1 MSLDTYGDEANM
13 ANKDEATAGRNGA
26 VPCDLL
32 VRNAVVITM
41 DAQRRVYSRGAV
53 AVSGPSIVDVGPQ
66 RDLLGRYRPATVL
79 DAGGAP
85 VHPGFIDAHIHIVH
99 GTARGVFADVVAAAG
114 ERVSFADWKA
124 GVDPEDEHAATAFAS
139 LELLK
144 NAFTAFVEPGTVF
157 DTDAAANAAR
167 TVGVRALLSGCYL
180 WDQADVLDEFPPL
193 RSRSLLERA
202 PPDTE
207 RCLDQLGSEV
217 HRNRD
222 PNDLVRGHVSLY
234 GLGTA
239 SDELLRAAKALAEQ
253 EGVAFH
259 QHEGFVP
266 SMSSADAARLG
277 RSRFLHLEDLGAL
290 DEGST
295 LVHVNILDDE
305 EADCVVRSGA
315 SVVWC
320 PVAYLGL
327 GISDSHPS
335 RMPELHRRGVN
346 IALGVDG
353 SVDCSVADTALA
365 AQLATKNAREHVS
378 AGTILE
384 MKTIGAAKAAGI
396 DAITGSIEPGKRADF
411 VIRGD
416 IDPNACPGVNVP
428 YHLAFLSHAGTVDT
442 VIVNGEIV
450 LRHGHSTRVDE
461 GVVYADAKASV
472 QRRMKRLE
480 LAPPQEWPV
489 VR

>member
-1 MSLDTYGDEANM
+1 MSSNTETTTRPNC
-13 ANKDEATAGRNGA
+13 A

-41 DAQRRVYSRGAV
+41 DSERRVFSPGAV
-53 AVSGPSIVDVGPQ
+53 AVSGLSIVDVGTE
-66 RDLLGRYRPATVL
+66 RDIMGRYRPARVL

-99 GTARGVFADVVAAAG
+99 GTGRGVFADIVAAAG

-124 GVDPEDEHAATAFAS
+124 GVMPEDEQAATAFAG

-157 DTDAAANAAR
+157 DTDAVATAAR
-167 TVGVRALLSGCYL
+167 SVGVRALLSGCYV
-180 WDQADVLDEFPPL
+180 WDQADVLDEFPAL

-202 PPDTE
+202 PPDTQ
-207 RCLDQLGSEV
+207 RCLDQLGSEL

-222 PNDLVRGHVSLY
+222 PDDLIRGHVSAY

-239 SDELLRAAKALAEQ
+239 SDELLRAAITLAEQ
-253 EGVAFH
+253 EGVVFH

-290 DEGST
+290 GEGST
-295 LVHVNILDDE
+295 LVHVNVLDDE
-305 EADCVVRSGA
+305 EADCLVRSGA

-320 PVAYLGL
+320 PVAYLKL
-327 GISDSHPS
+327 GVSGSVRC

-346 IALGVDG
+346 VALGVDG
-353 SVDCSVADTALA
+353 TVDCSVADTALA
-365 AQLATKNAREHVS
+365 AQLAAKIAGDDVS
-378 AGTILE
+378 VGTILE
-384 MKTIGAAKAAGI
+384 MKTIRAAKAAGI
-396 DAITGSIEPGKRADF
+396 DAITGSIEPGKRADL
-411 VIRGD
+411 VIRGND
-416 IDPNACPGVNVP
+416 DPDACPGVNVP
-428 YHLAFLSHAGTVDT
+428 YHLALLSHAGSVDT
-442 VIVNGEIV
+442 VIVNGEIM

-461 GVVYADAKASV
+461 GVVYAEAKASV
-472 QRRMKRLE
+472 LRRMKRLE
-480 LAPPQEWPV
+480 LLPPLEWPV
-489 VR
+489 VN

>member
-1 MSLDTYGDEANM
+1 MSSKTETRVGSNS
-13 ANKDEATAGRNGA
+13 A
-26 VPCDLL
+26 VACGLL
-32 VRNAVVITM
+32 VRNAVVVTM
-41 DAQRRVYSRGAV
+41 DAERRVFSRGAV
-53 AVSGPSIVDVGPQ
+53 AVSGPSIVDVGTE
-66 RDLLGRYRPATVL
+66 RALVERYRPARVL
-79 DAGGAP
+79 DARGAP

-124 GVDPEDEHAATAFAS
+124 GVDPEDERAATAFAG

-144 NAFTAFVEPGTVF
+144 NGFTAFVEPGTVF
-157 DTDAAANAAR
+157 DTDAAADAAR
-167 TVGVRALLSGCYL
+167 SVGVRALLSGCYI
-180 WDQADVLDEFPPL
+180 WDRADVLDEYPPL
-193 RSRSLLERA
+193 RSPSLLERA
-202 PPDTE
+202 PPVTE
-207 RCLDQLGSEV
+207 RCLDQIGSEL

-222 PNDLVRGHVSLY
+222 PNDLVRGHVSVY

-239 SDELLRAAKALAEQ
+239 SDELLRAAKSLAER
-253 EGVAFH
+253 EGVVFH

-277 RSRFLHLEDLGAL
+277 RSRYLHLEELGAL

-295 LVHVNILDDE
+295 LVHVNILDDD
-305 EADCVVRSGA
+305 EADCLLRSGA

-327 GISDSHPS
+327 GISDSHPC

-353 SVDCSVADTALA
+353 AVDCSVADTAMA
-365 AQLATKNAREHVS
+365 AQLAAKNAGDHVS

-384 MKTIGAAKAAGI
+384 MKTIRAAKAAGI
-396 DAITGSIEPGKRADF
+396 DAITGSIEPGKRADL
-411 VIRGD
+411 VVRGD
-416 IDPNACPGVNVP
+416 MDPDACPGVNVP
-428 YHLAFLSHAGTVDT
+428 YHLALLSHAGTVDT

-450 LRHGHSTRVDE
+450 LRRGHSTRVDE
-461 GVVYADAKASV
+461 GVIYAEAKASV
-472 QRRMKRLE
+472 ERRMKRLE
-480 LAPPQEWPV
+480 LAPPREWPV

>member
-1 MSLDTYGDEANM
+1 MSSKAQ
-13 ANKDEATAGRNGA
+13 AKAGPNGA

-32 VRNAVVITM
+32 VRNAVVISM
-41 DAQRRVYSRGAV
+41 DAERRVFPRGAV
-53 AVSGPSIVDVGPQ
+53 AVSGPSIVDVGTE
-66 RDLLGRYRPATVL
+66 RDLLGRYRPARVL

-99 GTARGVFADVVAAAG
+99 GTGRGVFADVVAAAG

-124 GVDPEDEHAATAFAS
+124 GVRPEDEHAATAFAG

-157 DTDAAANAAR
+157 DTDAAADAAR
-167 TVGVRALLSGCYL
+167 SVGVRALLSGCYI
-180 WDQADVLDEFPPL
+180 WDQAEVLDEFPAL

-207 RCLDQLGSEV
+207 RCLDQLGSEL
-217 HRNRD
+217 HRNRN
-222 PNDLVRGHVSLY
+222 PNDLVRGHVSAY

-239 SDELLRAAKALAEQ
+239 SDELLRAAKTLAEQ

-266 SMSSADAARLG
+266 SMSSADAGRLG

-290 DEGST
+290 GEGST
-295 LVHVNILDDE
+295 LVHVNVLNDQ
-305 EADCVVRSGA
+305 EADCLVRSGA

-320 PVAYLGL
+320 PVAYLKL
-327 GISDSHPS
+327 GISHSLPC

-346 IALGVDG
+346 VALGVDG
-353 SVDCSVADTALA
+353 TVDCSVADTAIA
-365 AQLATKNAREHVS
+365 AQLAAMNAGDSVS
-378 AGTILE
+378 VGAILE
-384 MKTIGAAKAAGI
+384 MKTIRAAKAAGI
-396 DAITGSIEPGKRADF
+396 DAITGSIESGKRADL
-411 VIRGD
+411 VIRSE
-416 IDPNACPGVNVP
+416 IDPDACPGVNVP
-428 YHLAFLSHAGTVDT
+428 YHLALLSHAGTVDT

-461 GVVYADAKASV
+461 GVVYAEAKASV

-480 LAPPQEWPV
+480 LAPLLEWPV
-489 VR
+489 VS